1 MSSMNT
7 FSPKSSKKRVAF
19 AEYSSVVV
27 TRCKTKEELESVWN
41 TKAEMKAFRAKA
53 SIRARKIRLES
64 PAAADEYIRN
74 SFEVD
79 EANIKFSG
87 IENVVGIEHLLDEK
101 VCQMLE
107 VCKSLTKKRVLEEQR
122 RQRLTGELN
131 VGSLAQ
137 ISASTSKFSIL
148 WRRRIA
154 MMNGSNHAS

>member
-1 MSSMNT
+1 MNT

-107 VCKSLTKKRVLEEQR
+107 VCKSLTKKRVL
-122 RQRLTGELN
+122 
-131 VGSLAQ
+131 
-137 ISASTSKFSIL
+137 
-148 WRRRIA
+148 WR
-154 MMNGSNHAS
+154 SNAANA